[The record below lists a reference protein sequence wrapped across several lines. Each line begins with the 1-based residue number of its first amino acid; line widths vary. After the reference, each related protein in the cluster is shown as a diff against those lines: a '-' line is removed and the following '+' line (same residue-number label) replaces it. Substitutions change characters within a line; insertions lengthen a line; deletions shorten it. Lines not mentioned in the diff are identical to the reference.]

1 MSLEAA
7 IARVDEIRT
16 MLTPATAARAP
27 QASDNSSLATAAPAP
42 GSSFASALTTAL
54 DSSATSS
61 ASTPS
66 YANPIAAYDTSSG
79 DDAGGDSGDT
89 DFDPEIQASSARE
102 GVDPALVRA
111 IIGHESGF
119 NANATSSVGAQGLM
133 QLMPGT
139 ARGLGV
145 TDSYDPAQNIAGG
158 THLIRTLLD
167 RYDGNLSLAL
177 AAYSAGPGAVDRFGG
192 IPPYGETQA
201 YVRDVTASYQRTT
214 SERNTG

>member
-1 MSLEAA
+1 MSLDAA

-16 MLTPATAARAP
+16 MLAPKAATPA
-27 QASDNSSLATAAPAP
+27 SAPAP
-42 GSSFASALTTAL
+42 ASASPSFNDVLASALDTTPG
-54 DSSATSS
+54 
-61 ASTPS
+61 ASTPP

-79 DDAGGDSGDT
+79 SDSGDDSGGDSSDT

-111 IIGHESGF
+111 IIAHESGF
-119 NANATSSVGAQGLM
+119 NPNATSSVGAQGLM

-145 TDSYDPAQNIAGG
+145 TNSYDPAQNIAGG

-214 SERNTG
+214 SERNIG